1 MKKHLL
7 LIFFLLININ
17 AYAEEKIL
25 YLDINFLLQQSDVG
39 KFMNAEFEKII
50 KKNNNDY
57 EKIENSIKTEE
68 KKILN
73 QKNLL
78 KEEEFNLKVNEL
90 KNKYNSYIDLKK
102 NNNNKLKDLK
112 NEATK
117 KILININDIVREYSV
132 NNEVSLILEK
142 NNIVLGKTD
151 LDITKEIFILLNKK
165 IKKIELK

>member
-39 KFMNAEFEKII
+39 KFINAEVEKII

-90 KNKYNSYIDLKK
+90 KNKYNSYIDLKN
-102 NNNNKLKDLK
+102 NNNNKLKDLRT
-112 NEATK
+112 EATK